1 MAEPGEE
8 RLGISG
14 GRLDREGG
22 DENEQVGL
30 EPQRDCHDRRPHMI
44 RHGGQLSLLR
54 RRYPEAPEPPIDLST
69 GINPFPYPVPPIP
82 ETAYTRLPEP
92 VHIRALKEAAA
103 AAYGARDP
111 DLIAVAPGTQILIST
126 LPRILPAERVVVRSP
141 TYGEFAAAWSA
152 AGATVVESAGIESL
166 EEGDV
171 AILCNPNNPDG
182 RGLAPERLRQLQD
195 RRAPAGGRL
204 IVDEAFAE
212 FSEAEL
218 SIVPAAPRPGT
229 IVLRSFGKAYGLAGM
244 RLGFLIAEPDIA
256 RQVEE
261 ALGPWPVSGMAIHVA
276 VAALGDEGWREEM
289 TERLARTC
297 RRLDTLLSSQGL
309 EAVGGT
315 SLFRLVRHDKAPE
328 IAAAL
333 GRAGILVRDFPE
345 RPDWLRFGM
354 PPDGVAW
361 KRLEAAL
368 AAALSR

>member
-1 MAEPGEE
+1 
-8 RLGISG
+8 
-14 GRLDREGG
+14 
-22 DENEQVGL
+22 
-30 EPQRDCHDRRPHMI
+30 MI

-54 RRYPEAPEPPIDLST
+54 RRFPDAPEPLVDLST

-82 ETAYTRLPEP
+82 ETAYTRLPED
-92 VHIRALKEAAA
+92 VHIHALKEAAA

-111 DLIAVAPGTQILIST
+111 DLIAVAPGTQILISS
-126 LPRILPAERVVVRSP
+126 LPRVFPAERVVIRSP
-141 TYGEFAAAWSA
+141 AYGEFVAVWGA
-152 AGATVVESAGIESL
+152 AGAAVVEDAGIEAL
-166 EEGDV
+166 EKGDV

-182 RGLAPERLRQLQD
+182 RGIPPGKLQQLQA
-195 RRAPAGGRL
+195 RRARAGGRL

-218 SIVPAAPRPGT
+218 SIVPAAPQPGM

-276 VAALGDEGWREEM
+276 VAALGDEGWREKM
-289 TERLARTC
+289 KERLARAG
-297 RRLDTLLSSQGL
+297 RRLDTLLWSHGL
-309 EAVGGT
+309 EPVGGT
-315 SLFRLVRHDKAPE
+315 SLFRLVRHDNAPA
-328 IAAAL
+328 IAVAL

-354 PPDGVAW
+354 PPDESAW
-361 KRLEAAL
+361 VRLEGAL
-368 AAALSR
+368 AG